1 MKELILII
9 ACFTYGS
16 GMCQCDISFAQ
27 FNPLCAGICAGQI
40 NATPSGTAPFT
51 YNWST
56 GDTTAIVDS
65 LCAGTYTLTITDDL
79 SCIHTDSTIIM
90 EPDTFIVDAYLI
102 SNASDVGE
110 CDGQIGWTTQG
121 GVPDYTIYWKDCNT
135 QQYYWGFPGFCA
147 GDYYCIFTDSNGCI
161 DSSNCV
167 TIDVF
172 SGLKVLNTNDFI
184 YYPNPV
190 TDKLNLVIHNA
201 KNAVFQIYS
210 VSGQLIKSGT
220 TQNSQI
226 DISDIASGQY
236 ILRVLVE
243 QSTYSMRMTKE

>member
-1 MKELILII
+1 MKVLIFII
-9 ACFTYGS
+9 ACFTYGICV
-16 GMCQCDISFAQ
+16 GQCDISFTH
-27 FNPLCAGICAGQI
+27 FDPLCGGVCTGQI

-56 GDTTAIVDS
+56 GDTIATIDS

-79 SCIHTDSTIIM
+79 GCIHTDSVVIV
-90 EPDTFIVDAYLI
+90 EPDTFMVDAYLI

-161 DSSNCV
+161 DSSDCV
-167 TIDVF
+167 AVGEF
-172 SGLKVLNTNDFI
+172 SGFQKLNPNELI
-184 YYPNPV
+184 CYPNPV
-190 TDKLNLVIHNA
+190 FEELSITMPKIQNLSYR
-201 KNAVFQIYS
+201 IYELTGRLIL
-210 VSGQLIKSGT
+210 SGKIVDNK
-220 TQNSQI
+220 I
-226 DISDIASGQY
+226 DLSNLKSGQY
-236 ILRVLVE
+236 VLKIITNTHE
-243 QSTYSMRMTKE
+243 YSSLIVKE